1 MKVYQV
7 IEYLTQFYKVNGSG
21 ENASGIFSSKEKAKE
36 AIINRLS
43 EDYTTEEIDKIDVS
57 WNIDTYGEV
66 EAPETEQIFGTTYVI
81 FEYELDANID

>member
-36 AIINRLS
+36 AIIKRLS

-57 WNIDTYGEV
+57 WNIDTYEEV
-66 EAPETEQIFGTTYVI
+66 EAPETEQIFGTTYVLY
-81 FEYELDANID
+81 EYELDADID